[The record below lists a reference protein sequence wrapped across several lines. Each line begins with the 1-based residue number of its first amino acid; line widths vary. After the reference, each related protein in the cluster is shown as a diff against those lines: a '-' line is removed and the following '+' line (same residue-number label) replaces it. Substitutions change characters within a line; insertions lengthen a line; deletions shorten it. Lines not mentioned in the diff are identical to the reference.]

1 MDRQTALWALVAF
14 FGSALAFNYVQ
25 QATEDSGRGVTFL
38 AQFGVLIVIVLF
50 IVWIVRRRSG
60 PGE

>member
-14 FGSALAFNYVQ
+14 FGSAIAFNAVQ
-25 QATEDSGRGVTFL
+25 RATEDSAKGVTII
-38 AQFGVLIVIVLF
+38 AQLGVLAVIVVVIL
-50 IVWIVRRRSG
+50 VIVRRRSG